1 MGINNWLILIKKLN
15 ELYIKQANEN
25 NHLKSNFLYQTF
37 KNLLEMI
44 LLHVHVIMNIE
55 WIVFEDYFKKSMFY

>member
-55 WIVFEDYFKKSMFY
+55 